1 MNAERT
7 FFSQIQPTNL
17 RDQVVDQIRAA
28 IIEGRLKPNDHIV
41 ESMLT
46 EQIGVSRTPVR
57 EALILLEQDGLV
69 VSYQHRG
76 SFVRSFSE
84 QDVYDI
90 FTMRTTLENFAGELS
105 INDMTETDHQNLERL
120 VEQQRAAIAS
130 GDFRQ
135 VRSIDMHFHEYIVN
149 FSGHSLLIRNW
160 RQIVAQ
166 IAAVLYVR
174 AEAIPE
180 YDEYL
185 AVRDHM
191 LIVDAYRKRDLDL
204 LREVNRRINQRV
216 AGECAY
222 AVNSRL
228 KKPGKPGAASA
239 ETPKPRLPKRR

>member
-1 MNAERT
+1 MS
-7 FFSQIQPTNL
+7 FSQIQPTNL

-28 IIEGRLKPNDHIV
+28 IIEGRLKPDDHIV

-46 EQIGVSRTPVR
+46 EQIGVSRTPIR

-69 VSYQHRG
+69 VSYQNRG

-84 QDVYDI
+84 QDVHDI

-105 INDMTETDHQNLERL
+105 IDRMTEVDHQHLEFL
-120 VEQQRAAIAS
+120 IEQQRTAIAA
-130 GDFRQ
+130 DNFRQ

-160 RQIVAQ
+160 QQIVAQ
-166 IAAVLYVR
+166 IAAVLYIR

-191 LIVDAYRKRDLDL
+191 LIVDAYRKRDLAL
-204 LREVNRRINQRV
+204 LREINRRINQRV

-222 AVNSRL
+222 AVNNRL
-228 KKPGKPGAASA
+228 RKPGKPDMASDQ
-239 ETPKPRLPKRR
+239 TPKPRLPKRR